1 MYIMERP
8 GKMWQALI
16 LLALLVIVLA
26 YSLYPYT
33 SAFFGAFIL
42 YAVFKPLYRFM
53 TSRLKINPDIS
64 AFAIIII
71 SILVILIPLYA
82 LLSIV
87 FIQVQA
93 LLEDITGIYP
103 TIESTI
109 NYIDRISNNMLPM
122 EIALKERLMDIAAS
136 VANSVSIMAVGV
148 ISTIGQ
154 RLIEFIIMYFV
165 LFYLLVGDRSEFA
178 QSLRRSIP
186 FSEKN
191 RNKLLDQFPRL
202 VKTILVSSGII
213 AILQGAILTITFLL
227 LGIEGAFLWGF
238 VTMILAF
245 LPVVGPPIIWVPTLA
260 LQIVQGDMFTA
271 AGVLAGG
278 IIHTLVDEVLRP
290 FVQKRV
296 GHIHPLVT
304 LVGVI
309 TGVKFFGLLG
319 IIIGPLLI
327 SYVLLV
333 AAMFHDEYLTGQ
345 EDGQYREIS
354 TEIFEDGLA

>member
-1 MYIMERP
+1 
-8 GKMWQALI
+8 MWQALI
-16 LLALLVIVLA
+16 LLALLSIVLA
-26 YSLYPYT
+26 YALYPYI

-42 YAVFKPLYRFM
+42 YAVFRPLYSFL
-53 TSRLKINPDIS
+53 TSRAKIKPAIS
-64 AFAIIII
+64 ALAVIVI
-71 SILVILIPLYA
+71 SILIILIPLYI
-82 LLSIV
+82 LMSIV
-87 FIQVQA
+87 FLQIQT
-93 LLEDITGIYP
+93 LLEDINGIHSN
-103 TIESTI
+103 IDSAL
-109 NYIDRISNNMLPM
+109 NYIDHISNNMLPM
-122 EIALKERLMDIAAS
+122 EIALRERLMDIAAS
-136 VANSVSIMAVGV
+136 VVNSVSIIAVGAL
-148 ISTIGQ
+148 SSIGQ
-154 RLIEFIIMYFV
+154 RLIEFVIMYFV

-178 QSLRRSIP
+178 QSLKRSIP

-191 RNKLLDQFPRL
+191 RNKLLSQFPRL
-202 VKTILVSSGII
+202 VKTILVSSGTI

-245 LPVVGPPIIWVPTLA
+245 LPVVGPPIIWVPTLV
-260 LQIVQGDMFTA
+260 LQIIQGDMFTA

-290 FVQKRV
+290 FVQKRA
-296 GHIHPLVT
+296 GHVHPLVT

-333 AAMFHDEYLTGQ
+333 AAMFHDEYLTGK
-345 EDGQYREIS
+345 EDGQYEQVT
-354 TEIFEDGLA
+354 TEIVENGLA

>member
-1 MYIMERP
+1 MERSD
-8 GKMWQALI
+8 KMWQALV

-26 YSLYPYT
+26 YSLYPYI

-42 YAVFKPLYRFM
+42 YAVFKPIYSFM
-53 TSRLKINPDIS
+53 TSRLKIKPSIA
-64 AFAIIII
+64 AFSIIIM
-71 SILVILIPLYA
+71 SILIILIPLYA
-82 LLSIV
+82 LLSVV
-87 FIQVQA
+87 FIQVQT
-93 LLEDITGIYP
+93 LLEDINGIYSN
-103 TIESTI
+103 IDSAL
-109 NYIDRISNNMLPM
+109 NYIDHMSNNMLPM
-122 EIALKERLMDIAAS
+122 EIALRERLMDIAAS
-136 VANSVSIMAVGV
+136 VANSVSIMAVGA

-154 RLIEFIIMYFV
+154 RIIEFIIMYFV

-178 QSLRRSIP
+178 QSLEKAIP

-191 RNKLLDQFPRL
+191 RNKLLGQFPRL
-202 VKTILVSSGII
+202 VKTILVSSSII
-213 AILQGAILTITFLL
+213 AILQGFILMVTFLL
-227 LGIEGAFLWGF
+227 LDIKGAFLWGF

-260 LQIVQGDMFTA
+260 FQIIQGDMFTA

-296 GHIHPLVT
+296 GHVHPLVT
-304 LVGVI
+304 LVGVV

-354 TEIFEDGLA
+354 TEIVEDGLA